1 MVLGCCF
8 FSPSPSL
15 SAITKSRC
23 KRPTGGGCWRCVP
36 AESGWN
42 GGKKK
47 WFTLV
52 VVAPKADFHRRVSR
66 GGDIKYP
73 ALNYEIAWIMNVA
86 LKCSPLPPW
95 WRNNLRWIHQ
105 SASCQRSG
113 LPSEVAVLSSGT
125 RFSCCTGRLVKTD
138 GKLDSW
144 VCLSGLPRGL
154 LFSQFSKTTSLVQY
168 VFYIFGFYGT

>member
-1 MVLGCCF
+1 MVLGCWFF
-8 FSPSPSL
+8 FSLSL
-15 SAITKSRC
+15 SLRDNKAAVQTAHQSWMLMMC
-23 KRPTGGGCWRCVP
+23 PGGIQLKL
-36 AESGWN
+36 E
-42 GGKKK
+42 KK

-52 VVAPKADFHRRVSR
+52 VVVPKADFHCQVSC

-73 ALNYEIAWIMNVA
+73 ALNYEIAWIMNIA

-95 WRNNLRWIHQ
+95 WWNNLWWIHQ

-113 LPSEVAVLSSGT
+113 LPSEVAVVSSGT
-125 RFSCCTGRLVKTD
+125 RFSCCTGLLMKTD

-154 LFSQFSKTTSLVQY
+154 LFSKFSKPHR
-168 VFYIFGFYGT
+168 